1 MDWWRSNAPRMKSD
15 LTSLIISCTAPRAG
29 AVHEKN
35 RMSKAALVRGAFAI
49 QCTLSVPPVISA
61 VSRCSHACSHYQ
73 SPIVKY
79 GTVERSDLAK
89 CRQDDLCCRRTIRR
103 WNPEARGFRLMYGTP
118 AADEKNFIHAPVS
131 PKSSVARFSL
141 NQEQKFH
148 QNHHSQVRRVL
159 GGEDSERPNGHAAYV
174 VHHVIRGVN
183 AVARGV

>member
-1 MDWWRSNAPRMKSD
+1 
-15 LTSLIISCTAPRAG
+15 
-29 AVHEKN
+29 
-35 RMSKAALVRGAFAI
+35 MSKAALVRGAFAI

-103 WNPEARGFRLMYGTP
+103 WNPEARGFRLMYGTR

-131 PKSSVARFSL
+131 PKSSAGFHLHFARAMSDRGRPIFAAMHADVPPAPRS
-141 NQEQKFH
+141 H
-148 QNHHSQVRRVL
+148 RVRHRSVS
-159 GGEDSERPNGHAAYV
+159 DRPDPIASDAP
-174 VHHVIRGVN
+174 
-183 AVARGV
+183 A